1 MTLNNNIDVQE
12 IPEIEKVIPITPA
25 QMEIWLACKIGG
37 REANKA
43 YNESVALRLSGDL
56 SVKYL
61 QNAFLQVIERH
72 EGMRSVVSPNGR
84 SLIVFSSFS
93 LPIRMRDISE
103 VGEKE
108 KDVVL
113 KKHLEQR
120 GSYHFNLVQGP
131 LYVMDLIKL
140 EEKSYLLTFTG
151 HHLIF
156 DGWSLGV
163 MLEELA
169 VIYSSLIEGRDP
181 KLPKADGLGDYAKE
195 FFNLTRKS
203 SYKETKDFWKNYL
216 SNPVPRLD
224 LPIDKERTK
233 IRTYNSDVHRKFIE
247 VETLKKVKVES
258 AKLNS
263 SLNLTL
269 LAIFELFISD
279 WTKQNDI
286 IVGLPVAGQ
295 IGFNKHRLIGHC
307 VSLLPLRSRID
318 KNQTFSE
325 YLKIR
330 KSDYNN
336 TLEHSLISFGD
347 MIQNIPLTRDPSRI
361 SLVPV
366 TFNIDTGMEE
376 GLEFTGLEHNLM
388 ANPKSFSNFELILN
402 LFKSANGYV
411 LDFTYNSNLFNK
423 STIITAAD
431 KYFKMIDLFLDHREK
446 KISEIFNLFSSKS
459 EVTQV
464 PIIEF
469 QSLGELIKVQLS
481 SREDKVAVQI
491 GSEEF
496 TYKQL
501 NTLVNAIAVHL
512 IFRGA
517 GPGKV
522 VGVHMERGINLIAG
536 ALAVIRIGACY
547 MPIDTEFPEERVK
560 YMLDDADVK
569 VFITEND
576 TYSWGDLNA
585 KKLKVD
591 HEVLQKPTPDFV
603 SKFPKPDDP
612 IFIVYTSGS
621 TGNPKGVVLT
631 QLNLVDFL
639 KHFKIAPGI
648 NEQDRVMGLTSISFD
663 MSFLELILPFVFG
676 ASLYLLDKYERR
688 DPREIVKVVKSAQI
702 TKLFATPSHLKSIV
716 NYGLTDRHDKLT
728 IISAGEPLQLSL
740 ARKLVQA
747 SSKVFN
753 IYGPTETTIFSTIK
767 EITADTQVITIGK
780 PVEGTSIVLVDD
792 SGRLVNCLGKAGEVY
807 IGGKGIGQGYLNNKK
822 LTEEKFITGFQE
834 GFPGVYY
841 KTGDLAIWTSE
852 GELDCKGRVDHQVKI
867 RGQRI
872 ELGEVESAI
881 SQDKNVLHVLLE
893 KQISEDGSDIL
904 VAFVAFKKTEGRAI
918 DFSMWINSCKT
929 KLSSTLPSFM
939 VPAQFYIVENFQI
952 NQNGKIERTAEK
964 IIIHNNSDEIKD
976 KKIPTST
983 VSDSDVKKGIKEL
996 WGKVLNTTNPNLDSD
1011 FFQEGGHSLLAVDLI
1026 SQIEKKFS
1034 LTLPLSLLFEYT
1046 TINTIAN
1053 YITQLLSSKA
1063 VDNMMVKI
1071 KEGNSKKVLFFI
1083 HGVGLNP
1090 LEIKTLNNHM
1100 DEDQTIWGLQS
1111 PAIMNNGIAPIDN
1124 IEDIAKLYI
1133 NKIKDVGFNGPY
1145 SLLGNSF
1152 GGQIAF
1158 EMAKQLIESGAQVSF
1173 LGMIDTI
1180 ASLKEDHPKGLID
1193 KLHYFAKKLV
1203 FDIKFMFDDP
1213 IYYLLYRREYMREK
1227 FDNYNNHSL
1236 DNASSSLKER
1246 IKIIEDINML
1256 AWRNYSHKH
1265 IDASIT
1271 LFLAKK
1277 KTFFVHDFV
1286 TFGWSPYV
1294 NNVEVVYM
1302 PGEHANMLKP
1312 PNGVEFS
1319 KVLQNI
1325 LNKSNY

>member
-1 MTLNNNIDVQE
+1 MTLNNNIDIQE
-12 IPEIEKVIPITPA
+12 LPVIERVIPITPA

-43 YNESVALRLSGDL
+43 YNESIALRLSGDL

-61 QNAFLQVIERH
+61 QEAFLKVIERH
-72 EGMRSVVSPNGR
+72 EGMRSVISPNGR

-93 LPIRMRDISE
+93 LPIRMRDISD
-103 VGEKE
+103 VSEKE

-113 KKHLEQR
+113 KKHLEQK
-120 GSYHFNLVQGP
+120 GSYHFNLVHGP

-140 EEKSYLLTFTG
+140 GERSHLLTFTG

-169 VIYSSLIEGRDP
+169 VIYSSLIKGTESI
-181 KLPKADGLGDYAKE
+181 LPKADGLGDYAKE

-203 SYKETKDFWKNYL
+203 SYKQTKDFWKTYL
-216 SNPVPRLD
+216 SNPVPRVD

-233 IRTYNSDVHRKFIE
+233 IRTYNSDVLRRSIE
-247 VETLKKVKVES
+247 VETLNKVKAVS

-269 LAIFELFISD
+269 LAIFELFLSD

-307 VSLLPLRSRID
+307 VSLLPLRSKID
-318 KNQTFSE
+318 KNQIFSE

-330 KSDYNN
+330 KSDYNS
-336 TLEHSLISFGD
+336 TLEHSIISFGD
-347 MIQNIPLTRDPSRI
+347 MIQNISIARDSSRV

-366 TFNIDTGMEE
+366 TFNIDTGMED
-376 GLEFTGLEHNLM
+376 GLEFTGLEHSLM

-423 STIITAAD
+423 STIETAAD
-431 KYFKMIDLFLDHREK
+431 NYFKMIDLFLDHPGK
-446 KISEIFNLFSSKS
+446 KISEIFNLCSSHS
-459 EVTQV
+459 EVIQV
-464 PIIEF
+464 PLMEF
-469 QSLGELIKVQLS
+469 QSLGELIKKQLAI
-481 SREDKVAVQI
+481 RGDKVAVRI
-491 GSEEF
+491 GNEKF
-496 TYKQL
+496 TFKQL
-501 NTLVNAIAVHL
+501 NSITNTIAAHL
-512 IFRGA
+512 ILKGA

-522 VGVHMERGINLIAG
+522 VGVHMERGINLVAG
-536 ALAVIRIGACY
+536 ALAVIQIGACY
-547 MPIDTEFPEERVK
+547 LPIETEFPEERVK
-560 YMLDDADVK
+560 YMLNDADVA
-569 VFITEND
+569 VFLTENE
-576 TYSWGDLNA
+576 TYSWDDLNV
-585 KKLKVD
+585 KKLKID
-591 HEVLQKPTPDFV
+591 PQFLQKSIPVLVVKP
-603 SKFPKPDDP
+603 PKADDP

-631 QLNLVDFL
+631 QLNLIDFL
-639 KHFKIAPGI
+639 KHFKIAPGM
-648 NEQDRVMGLTSISFD
+648 NEQDMVMGLTSISFD
-663 MSFLELILPFVFG
+663 MSFLELILPFVYG
-676 ASLYLLDKYERR
+676 ASLHLLDKFERR
-688 DPREIVKVVKSAQI
+688 DPREIVKVIKSSQI

-716 NYGLTDRHDKLT
+716 NYGLIDKQSKLT

-740 ARKLVQA
+740 SKKLVQA

-780 PVEGTSIVLVDD
+780 PVEGTSILLVDD
-792 SGRLVNCLGKAGEVY
+792 SGNLVTSPGKVGEVY
-807 IGGKGIGQGYLNNKK
+807 IGGKGIGLGYLNNKK
-822 LTEEKFITGFQE
+822 LTNEKFVLNFQDS
-834 GFPGVYY
+834 FPGIYY

-852 GELDCKGRVDHQVKI
+852 GELDCKGRLDHQVKI

-872 ELGEVESAI
+872 ELGEVENAI
-881 SQDKNVLHVLLE
+881 AQDKDVLHVLLE

-904 VAFVAFKKTEGRAI
+904 VAYISFMKTEDSII

-929 KLSSTLPSFM
+929 NLSSILPSFM
-939 VPAQFYIVENFQI
+939 IPAQFYIVDNFEL
-952 NQNGKIERTAEK
+952 NQNGKIERKAEK
-964 IIIHNNSDEIKD
+964 SIIHINSNEVKHQEI
-976 KKIPTST
+976 ITST
-983 VSDSDVKKGIKEL
+983 ATNTVVTKVVKEL
-996 WGKVLNTTNPNLDSD
+996 WEKVLSTSDPNLDSD

-1026 SQIEKKFS
+1026 SQIENKFD
-1034 LTLPLSLLFEYT
+1034 LALPLSLLFEYS
-1046 TINTIAN
+1046 TINTISE
-1053 YITQLLSSKA
+1053 YINTMISTKIVESIL
-1063 VDNMMVKI
+1063 VKI
-1071 KEGNSKKVLFFI
+1071 KVGKPDKVLFFI

-1090 LEIKTLNNHM
+1090 MEISTLNNYM
-1100 DEDQTIWGLQS
+1100 DEDQTILGLQS
-1111 PAIMNNGIAPIDN
+1111 PSIMNNDIQPIDN
-1124 IEDIAKLYI
+1124 IEEIAMLYI
-1133 NKIKDVGFNGPY
+1133 NKIKETGFNGPY

-1158 EMAKQLIESGAQVSF
+1158 EMAKQLIKNGDQIEF

-1180 ASLKEDHPKGLID
+1180 ASLKEELPMSFVDKVIHGGRKLI
-1193 KLHYFAKKLV
+1193 FE
-1203 FDIKFMFDDP
+1203 IKFIVNGP
-1213 IYYLLYRREYMREK
+1213 LYYLKYRDQYFKEK
-1227 FDNYNNHSL
+1227 FSDSPLVNRDL
-1236 DNASSSLKER
+1236 TSLKER
-1246 IKIIEDINML
+1246 IKKIEDVNMV
-1256 AWRNYSHKH
+1256 AWKNYVHEH
-1265 IDASIT
+1265 IDADIT

-1277 KTFFVHDFV
+1277 KTFYVYDFE

-1294 NNVEVVYM
+1294 NSIDVVYM
-1302 PGEHANMLKP
+1302 PGEHANMLKQP
-1312 PNGVEFS
+1312 HGKEFS
-1319 KVLQNI
+1319 RALQNM